1 MLFMNLITSKH
12 DLNSYYCTWSSQADL
27 GALYPRRSDNPVT
40 AMRDM
45 LCEETVFGENGLI
58 HQFPEIRSSLFFL
71 FDDGWDV
78 PYGLTDNDNGDFGS
92 LIVNEERFPFCDGEP
107 QERLKKL
114 ADRVRSFGWKGTG
127 IWVCASGKG
136 EKNGALFSPEVRE
149 AYWRERLRWS
159 RYAGIAYWKVDWGC
173 YCNSVEFRALLN
185 RLKEEEYPTLIIE
198 HAGVCGPL
206 SGIAQNDF
214 SAEQSGRFWDWEE
227 RPQEWG
233 KLCGFSDVI
242 RTYDV
247 SPHLSVPT
255 TLDRVQSLLR
265 LGECM
270 KSQTVVNGE
279 DEQYICAAL
288 GLEIGIMRNQLKDT
302 VGVPFH
308 KNSTEAIRA
317 VRWLTAFAPPY
328 PIGVGA
334 VRFGRYILTDSFNF
348 HGSDCWISC
357 YGDREIPQA
366 APSLIARNCYQPQVE
381 YLSDEKPFVA
391 VSMHPNEA
399 TSVAVL
405 PRFSEERGMVTPP
418 VKIRLA
424 QRLHNPFTGVFGKMA
439 ELTLVYDGDISAKR
453 VFAQDLAADTA
464 EEITDVCAVDGRE
477 ITVSGAVLE
486 RIGTSAN
493 TDGDNSAPGLVITL
507 I

>member
-1 MLFMNLITSKH
+1 MNLIKAKH
-12 DLNSYYCTWSSQADL
+12 NLNSYYCTWSSQADL
-27 GALYPRRSDNPVT
+27 GELYPKKSDNPVT

-78 PYGLTDNDNGDFGS
+78 TYGLFDNDNGDFGS
-92 LIVNEERFPFCDGEP
+92 LVVNEERFPFCNGEP

-114 ADRVRSFGWKGTG
+114 ADRVRSFGWKGMG

-159 RYAGIAYWKVDWGC
+159 RFAGIAYWKVDWGC
-173 YCNSVEFRALLN
+173 YCNSVEFRSLLN
-185 RLKEEEYPTLIIE
+185 QWKEEEYPALIIE

-206 SGIAQNDF
+206 SGVSQNDF
-214 SAEQSGRFWDWEE
+214 SIEQSGRFWDWEE

-233 KLCGFSDVI
+233 KLCCFSDVI

-247 SPHLSVPT
+247 SPFLSVPT

-265 LGECM
+265 MGECIN
-270 KSQTVVNGE
+270 SQTLVNGE

-288 GLEIGIMRNQLKDT
+288 GLETGIMRNQLKNAA
-302 VGVPFH
+302 GVPFH

-328 PIGVGA
+328 PLNVGK
-334 VRFGRYILTDSFNF
+334 VRFGKHILADSFNF
-348 HGSDCWISC
+348 YGSDCWISC

-366 APSLIARNCYQPQVE
+366 APSLIARNCYQPHVE
-381 YLSDEKPFVA
+381 YLSEEKPFIIA
-391 VSMHPNEA
+391 SMHPNEA
-399 TSVAVL
+399 TSVAIL
-405 PRFSEERGMVTPP
+405 PRFSRKLGKVMPP
-418 VKIRLA
+418 VKIKLSA
-424 QRLHNPFTGVFGKMA
+424 RLHSPFTGVFGRVD
-439 ELTLVYDGDISAKR
+439 ELTITYDGDIFGKK
-453 VFAQDLAADTA
+453 VYVQDLAADA
-464 EEITDVCAVDGRE
+464 AVEITNVCDVNGSE
-477 ITVSGAVLE
+477 LTVNGDILD

-493 TDGDNSAPGLVITL
+493 KEGDNSAPGLVITL
-507 I
+507 R